1 MNGPCTY
8 WHAKVEKTISYLL
21 TLPQIFRHA
30 FVSLEILLD
39 LIKIFG
45 PVIHSTLSASST
57 VGVDIQAEQRY
68 GD

>member
-1 MNGPCTY
+1 MIL
-8 WHAKVEKTISYLL
+8 AL
-21 TLPQIFRHA
+21 TLPQICRHA
-30 FVSLEILLD
+30 IVSLEILLD

-68 GD
+68 AH